1 MYVGKR
7 RRTVALAVL
16 LAAMLG
22 LAACGRACPDGA
34 AGSRRGLGGGRK
46 PGGG

>member
-22 LAACGRACPDGA
+22 LAACGSPDGA

>member
-22 LAACGRACPDGA
+22 LAACGSQG
-34 AGSRRGLGGGRK
+34 GLSLIHI
-46 PGGG
+46 

>member
-22 LAACGRACPDGA
+22 LAACPDGA